1 MDNSIGFV
9 LLCLSGILVFIGQG
23 IFYMVMLIMLTNTIE
38 YDEWQTGERND
49 AVTFSVRPFVV
60 KLAGAIQYLV
70 VSVALVLCGLYSLTT
85 EIGKVEQQINNN
97 VISKDA
103 GKVLIDVI
111 LNKVTDGQ
119 MIGLTL
125 FMCLVPVVSY
135 VLSYFIIKKKYIIDE
150 ELYDTMIKEIALR
163 KESQ

>member
-1 MDNSIGFV
+1 MVFSTIGYPMPNFN
-9 LLCLSGILVFIGQG
+9 QG
-23 IFYMVMLIMLTNTIE
+23 ITSNT
-38 YDEWQTGERND
+38 
-49 AVTFSVRPFVV
+49 F
-60 KLAGAIQYLV
+60 
-70 VSVALVLCGLYSLTT
+70 
-85 EIGKVEQQINNN
+85 EQQINNN

-163 KESQ
+163 KES